1 MKAWFKTLIITA
13 IVSAV
18 SLGTPLTSSAQ
29 EKDKGKEKGGEKGK
43 GDEKGKGEEKG
54 KGGGFTGKAAAVD
67 KAAKTVKLS
76 GEKGR
81 VLQIVATTKILKDGK
96 PATLDDL
103 KDGDDVYGGY
113 KAGAEGKLEA
123 TTLNIGK
130 PPVKKK
136 EEKKDEK
143 KDEKK

>member
-67 KAAKTVKLS
+67 KAAKTVKL
-76 GEKGR
+76 
-81 VLQIVATTKILKDGK
+81 
-96 PATLDDL
+96 
-103 KDGDDVYGGY
+103 
-113 KAGAEGKLEA
+113 
-123 TTLNIGK
+123 
-130 PPVKKK
+130 
-136 EEKKDEK
+136 
-143 KDEKK
+143 

>member
-54 KGGGFTGKAAAVD
+54 KGGGFTSKYGLTRFIYCEHYDRIEDAIARERAV
-67 KAAKTVKLS
+67 KKWRRAWKIELI
-76 GEKGR
+76 EKMNP
-81 VLQIVATTKILKDGK
+81 DW
-96 PATLDDL
+96 DDL
-103 KDGDDVYGGY
+103 YDV
-113 KAGAEGKLEA
+113 
-123 TTLNIGK
+123 IHI
-130 PPVKKK
+130 
-136 EEKKDEK
+136 
-143 KDEKK
+143 